1 MSCCFLRRMRLKERI
16 LVLLIGVTCCLLC
29 TFLVLTT
36 NSTTINLGRDDDLLM
51 GSSSSA
57 TAEALS
63 PNFAESSFN
72 LQRMRINEKS
82 LTTTG
87 SAVERR
93 WNQNQNTKQA
103 IVQRRK
109 PQKLSNQSAR
119 LRSNGLEKSIKTIHS
134 KPSLNADLNFRK
146 DYDDRDRKQSAS
158 NLIIQTNR
166 KRINNR
172 SAKESQSS
180 NHQSDGQE
188 NGIVSQRKSSSR
200 FDALEALTGPSS
212 TNAIKDFGSNV
223 SQTKDQMLM
232 MQSSSNGINRGYSE
246 HSDIRYVASNDVEGD
261 EHKKLRKFSK
271 IHHENYP
278 QTSSQHLDHLD
289 RTKISSKRKNYQSN
303 ETLKSKSKNPN
314 SKRLRNRKNSRNSR
328 KNSKQ
333 TSLINSSRHSM
344 QSSFPMLIMM
354 RTKSP
359 DFDSRNIEVQ
369 FDHFDDLQ
377 QMLNY
382 IRDANDFVDHRHDL
396 SGLVWS
402 NSTSNHQNNLIL
414 TELDESDM
422 NESEGGNL
430 SKLSH
435 NQNDKHNSLDHH
447 NDHQHLKRFQQSSS
461 SSSSM
466 NGRQINR
473 LISEASEISQSHNR
487 TSLEDFYLEI
497 TDRELYNEPSDSLP
511 SLLRDMATMDIIHVA
526 QKEGGTQLK
535 LLISYKN
542 HDKALFKPMRFS
554 RETETDPNH
563 FYFTDYERHNAE
575 IAAFHLDRILGFR
588 RTPPVV
594 GRILNITSEIYAIA
608 DEDLIKT
615 FFISP
620 ANNLCFH
627 GKCGYYCDT
636 AHAICGDP
644 DTIEGSFAAFLP
656 PKNIAPRKVYRHPYR
671 RSYHK
676 RRRATWETD
685 PDYCDKY
692 VRHSPPYHQGRRL
705 ADLMDMAVLDFLI
718 GNMDRHH
725 YETFKRFG
733 NNSFIIHLDHG
744 RGFGKA
750 HHDEISILAPIIQC
764 CLIRNSTLQRLIH
777 LHNGEKP
784 LSELMN
790 ESLGSDP
797 VSPILTLDHLL
808 ALDRRLSIILNVVRD
823 CTKNRPF
830 QDVIINDGY

>member
-1 MSCCFLRRMRLKERI
+1 MIIIDVC
-16 LVLLIGVTCCLLC
+16 LLIFVC
-29 TFLVLTT
+29 
-36 NSTTINLGRDDDLLM
+36 
-51 GSSSSA
+51 
-57 TAEALS
+57 LS
-63 PNFAESSFN
+63 PF
-72 LQRMRINEKS
+72 
-82 LTTTG
+82 T
-87 SAVERR
+87 
-93 WNQNQNTKQA
+93 
-103 IVQRRK
+103 
-109 PQKLSNQSAR
+109 
-119 LRSNGLEKSIKTIHS
+119 
-134 KPSLNADLNFRK
+134 
-146 DYDDRDRKQSAS
+146 
-158 NLIIQTNR
+158 
-166 KRINNR
+166 
-172 SAKESQSS
+172 
-180 NHQSDGQE
+180 
-188 NGIVSQRKSSSR
+188 
-200 FDALEALTGPSS
+200 ALTGPSS

-473 LISEASEISQSHNR
+473 LISEASEIR
-487 TSLEDFYLEI
+487 
-497 TDRELYNEPSDSLP
+497 
-511 SLLRDMATMDIIHVA
+511 
-526 QKEGGTQLK
+526 
-535 LLISYKN
+535 
-542 HDKALFKPMRFS
+542 
-554 RETETDPNH
+554 
-563 FYFTDYERHNAE
+563 
-575 IAAFHLDRILGFR
+575 
-588 RTPPVV
+588 
-594 GRILNITSEIYAIA
+594 
-608 DEDLIKT
+608 
-615 FFISP
+615 
-620 ANNLCFH
+620 
-627 GKCGYYCDT
+627 
-636 AHAICGDP
+636 
-644 DTIEGSFAAFLP
+644 
-656 PKNIAPRKVYRHPYR
+656 
-671 RSYHK
+671 
-676 RRRATWETD
+676 
-685 PDYCDKY
+685 
-692 VRHSPPYHQGRRL
+692 
-705 ADLMDMAVLDFLI
+705 
-718 GNMDRHH
+718 
-725 YETFKRFG
+725 
-733 NNSFIIHLDHG
+733 
-744 RGFGKA
+744 
-750 HHDEISILAPIIQC
+750 
-764 CLIRNSTLQRLIH
+764 
-777 LHNGEKP
+777 
-784 LSELMN
+784 
-790 ESLGSDP
+790 
-797 VSPILTLDHLL
+797 
-808 ALDRRLSIILNVVRD
+808 
-823 CTKNRPF
+823 
-830 QDVIINDGY
+830 